1 MVLGELNGF
10 FKWNRRRNPLGFR
23 RYELCILMRCRK
35 IVRKDFGLRSSRLFI
50 PQIQLL
56 YSSAVGLVG
65 AEWHTPLLH
74 GLLVSL
80 CYHAQGHV
88 AVRQGLCSATM
99 LFLLMQLQGFLQL
112 YPRALPMQLAQAAQL
127 TGGPC
132 FSSFPTLGSMRRV
145 GRAPSIAL
153 HTGTPPA
160 FLPVSQ
166 LCAHAV
172 SLPLVALL

>member
-1 MVLGELNGF
+1 MWKAKWWCKASWPWVRAGTLQPGRVLSGWLEFMVLGELNGF

-112 YPRALPMQLAQAAQL
+112 YPRALPMQLAQA
-127 TGGPC
+127 
-132 FSSFPTLGSMRRV
+132 V
-145 GRAPSIAL
+145 
-153 HTGTPPA
+153 
-160 FLPVSQ
+160 
-166 LCAHAV
+166 
-172 SLPLVALL
+172 